1 MTAFREVSPIKHRF
15 FIVCLSIALAVAL
28 FSGVFAVM
36 GWGSLLSEVG
46 SAILYPF
53 QWVGAK
59 VGYAVTG
66 FVRYLQDMEALQS
79 ELDSLKAENES
90 LRGELLD
97 AEILADEQAWLYHY
111 LSVKE
116 QHGDYTFCAA
126 SVIAKASASGEGG
139 DYVTELTLNKGTSS
153 GVQTGMPVITPAGLV
168 GVVVETGLNHCRV
181 STLLDTSVSVGAVT
195 TRASENGL
203 CEGDHAV
210 LHEGRATLRNLPE
223 EADVEAG
230 DIVVTSGR
238 GSVYPYGIPI
248 GRVVSVT
255 ANAYSRT
262 TEATVEPFTDFSDL
276 TQVAVMTDFV
286 HYVDGYEPPSGG
298 QP

>member
-1 MTAFREVSPIKHRF
+1 VSSIKHRF

-66 FVRYLQDMEALQS
+66 FAHYFQDMEALQS

-139 DYVTELTLNKGTSS
+139 DYITELTLNKGTSS
-153 GVQTGMPVITPAGLV
+153 GVQAGMPVITPAGLV
-168 GVVVETGLNHCRV
+168 GVVVEAGLSHCRV

-210 LHEGRATLRNLPE
+210 LHEGCATLRNLSE

-248 GRVVSVT
+248 GRVVAVT

-262 TEATVEPFTDFSDL
+262 TEATVEPFTDFTDL
-276 TQVAVMTDFV
+276 TQVVIMTDFV